1 MMKHK
6 KTAAILFTELTAC
19 SVFFAFSAGAEKLEV
34 NQENYE
40 DLDAGCVNI
49 VAMRDDRFDPREN
62 EGKLQYDV
70 EL

>member
-1 MMKHK
+1 MKHK

-49 VAMRDDRFDPREN
+49 AAMRDESM
-62 EGKLQYDV
+62 
-70 EL
+70 